1 MIPIIV
7 VLLSSLLTACG
18 VPQEEL
24 QNIIAQLKTSQ
35 AEQQNT
41 DAELKAAQAQVA
53 ELQGEIKKLNA
64 QYEIVGRT
72 PAETAQNIVKRYHD
86 THVYSKYDFYV
97 CSDMAMDVWNMLKAQ
112 QIEAVIQVGS
122 IEKSVSTITE
132 VDHAWVLAKISPDGY
147 LALEA
152 TGGYAV
158 PEQENGLYY
167 KGWSFGSP
175 REYKRYIEIRQEY
188 NIRVGIIE
196 QLNEKAKTTYK
207 EYEKEYAYYTELVDE
222 FNTKYVGGAVSSASK
237 AHKEKIDTQLALAKA
252 KEGQYSQLSEI
263 IKEQRQELEKIAADM
278 RGLAG

>member
-1 MIPIIV
+1 M
-7 VLLSSLLTACG
+7 
-18 VPQEEL
+18 
-24 QNIIAQLKTSQ
+24 AQLKTSQ
-35 AEQQNT
+35 EEQQKT

-53 ELQGEIKKLNA
+53 ELQSEISALKA
-64 QYEIVGRT
+64 QYEIIGRT

-132 VDHAWVLAKISPDGY
+132 VDHAWVLAKTSPDGY

-175 REYKRYIEIRQEY
+175 REYKSYIEIRQEY
-188 NIRVGIIE
+188 NIRVGIIK
-196 QLNEKAKTTYK
+196 QLNEKARATYE
-207 EYEKEYAYYTELVDE
+207 EYEKEHNYYKELVDE
-222 FNTKYVGGAVSSASK
+222 FNSKYVGRPVSSASK
-237 AHKEKIDTQLALAKA
+237 AHEEKIDKQLALAKE
-252 KEGQYSQLSEI
+252 KEGQYAQLSEL
-263 IKEQRQELEKIAADM
+263 IKEQKQELESLAADM
-278 RGLAG
+278 RGLTH

>member
-1 MIPIIV
+1 MTIT
-7 VLLSSLLTACG
+7 LLSSLLTACG
-18 VPQEEL
+18 VPQETH
-24 QNIIAQLKTSQ
+24 QNVIAQLKASQEEQQKTDAELKTSQ
-35 AEQQNT
+35 A
-41 DAELKAAQAQVA
+41 QAV
-53 ELQGEIKKLNA
+53 ELQDEIKKLNE
-64 QYEIVGRT
+64 QYEIVGQT
-72 PAETAQNIVKRYHD
+72 PAETARNIVKRYHE

-112 QIEAVIQVGS
+112 QIEAVIQVGN
-122 IEKSVSTITE
+122 IQNAVSNITE

-158 PEQENGLYY
+158 PEQKNGLYY

-175 REYKRYIEIRQEY
+175 REYKSYIEIRQEY

-196 QLNEKAKTTYK
+196 KLNEKAKAVYEEYNK
-207 EYEKEYAYYTELVDE
+207 EHDYYTELVDE

-263 IKEQRQELEKIAADM
+263 IKEQKQELEKIAADM
-278 RGLAG
+278 RSLAG